1 MANRCNPCRHTSAP
15 FPIARSIWDM
25 KQNSYF
31 CPDCQADYTLDINK
45 FPLPAPPRGNCFC
58 GCKPCCC
65 RQMCEAKPAQAPM
78 NLNPCYPPHPA
89 VQPVLPQPIPVL
101 PPGPGP
107 MPQPPGPMPQPIP
120 VLPPGPRPQPI
131 PHAIVPKG
139 GSVVPVRST
148 YSGFFFY

>member
-45 FPLPAPPRGNCFC
+45 FPLPASPRRGNCFC

-89 VQPVLPQPIPVL
+89 VQPVLP
-101 PPGPGP
+101 
-107 MPQPPGPMPQPIP
+107 PGPMPQPIP
-120 VLPPGPRPQPI
+120 VLPPGPMPQPI

-139 GSVVPVRST
+139 GSDVVPVRST

>member
-89 VQPVLPQPIPVL
+89 VQPVLPPGPMPQP
-101 PPGPGP
+101 PGP